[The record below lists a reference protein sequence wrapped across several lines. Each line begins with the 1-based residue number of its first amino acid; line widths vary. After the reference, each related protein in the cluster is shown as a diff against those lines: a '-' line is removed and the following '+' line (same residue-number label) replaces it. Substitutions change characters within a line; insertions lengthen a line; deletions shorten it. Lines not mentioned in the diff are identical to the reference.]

1 MPTAAA
7 LPALTARLTPT
18 PVCVAQFSNDDTKLP
33 DWLAIA
39 IRPGGGFGRDDLR
52 AQARRR
58 RHDALA
64 VGPREQD
71 AELVGERDELAL
83 GAAAVVARLAVAGAR
98 EERGADAAPRARAQQ
113 IGVRARPACTRTRG
127 PTGRRGGRRRCATVS
142 TPSTGVPSRFVAP
155 TLPA

>member
-39 IRPGGGFGRDDLR
+39 DPARGRVGRDDLR

-64 VGPREQD
+64 VRARDQD
-71 AELVGERDELAL
+71 AELVAECDQVGLGLA
-83 GAAAVVARLAVAGAR
+83 ARFARLAVA
-98 EERGADAAPRARAQQ
+98 RAR
-113 IGVRARPACTRTRG
+113 
-127 PTGRRGGRRRCATVS
+127 
-142 TPSTGVPSRFVAP
+142 
-155 TLPA
+155 